1 MKTFFL
7 NKNHLVRDTSV
18 SNQYFDVKICSRI
31 YINTTYMTHENFFLK
46 TNHMV
51 RHTPVSNQ
59 YFDVKICSRIYV
71 NNTYIWHMKTFFLKK
86 NHLVRDTPVSN
97 QYFDV
102 KICRICICWT
112 WNYFPLKNNAVKN
125 TPVSKQYYSYTIH
138 VWLWYNLMP
147 EGYDTKTFSLK
158 KIVWWGTYRSL
169 TQYNIFMR
177 KSEKLKR
184 WNYWAICFDLWI
196 FQESVT
202 QDDFKIW

>member
-1 MKTFFL
+1 MFTIWRERLSQVLAFAYNRDVFVSKSKTKQNDKCFMKTFFL

-18 SNQYFDVKICSRI
+18 SNQYFDVRICSRI
-31 YINTTYMTHENFFLK
+31 YINNTYMTHENLFLK
-46 TNHMV
+46 TNHLV
-51 RHTPVSNQ
+51 RH
-59 YFDVKICSRIYV
+59 
-71 NNTYIWHMKTFFLKK
+71 
-86 NHLVRDTPVSN
+86 TPVSN

-112 WNYFPLKNNAVKN
+112 WNCFPLKNHAVRN
-125 TPVSKQYYSYTIH
+125 TPVSKQYYSSTIH

-147 EGYDTKTFSLK
+147 EGYDTKTFPLK

-169 TQYNIFMR
+169 TQYNIFMG

>member
-86 NHLVRDTPVSN
+86 NHLVRDTPVS
-97 QYFDV
+97 
-102 KICRICICWT
+102 
-112 WNYFPLKNNAVKN
+112 
-125 TPVSKQYYSYTIH
+125 KQYYSYTIH